1 MDDHI
6 IRIFNSEAVGHVWKM
21 TVDLKE
27 LAASAGVR
35 KNRKKP
41 DGTNFDDKVVS
52 VPVPRA
58 KKLLQLIRRY
68 GTEEDF
74 RKCDEYLK
82 PNARLHK
89 YWRELW
95 QKSEQS

>member
-1 MDDHI
+1 MDEHI
-6 IRIFNSEAVGHVWKM
+6 IRIFNCESVGHVWKM
-21 TVDLKE
+21 TIDLKE
-27 LAASAGVR
+27 LAASAGVK
-35 KNRKKP
+35 KNLKKP
-41 DGTNFDDKVVS
+41 DGTDFDDKVVS
-52 VPVPRA
+52 VPIPRA

-95 QKSEQS
+95 HT